1 MFVSFCFISSAFY
14 LLNDVRDIESDRL
27 HPIKRFRPIASARI
41 SISSAKIVSAIL
53 LVLGFTPSI
62 IMFARHIDRWP
73 MIAVVLAY
81 SAMQLCYTG
90 YLKSLPYVDVVV
102 IAAGFVLR
110 AVAGTEV
117 LGVRLSPWLLV
128 CAFSLSL
135 FLALCKR
142 RHEKLL
148 CEESRPALK
157 LYHLPTIDMLISAS
171 AMMTLSVY
179 VAYTLVPST
188 IARYGCGEALS
199 FTAIPVALGLVRY
212 LYLTYSSADV
222 GRPDKILLSDKIM
235 WVILICYALVALA
248 VLPVRTIL
256 FWE

>member
-1 MFVSFCFISSAFY
+1 
-14 LLNDVRDIESDRL
+14 
-27 HPIKRFRPIASARI
+27 
-41 SISSAKIVSAIL
+41 
-53 LVLGFTPSI
+53 
-62 IMFARHIDRWP
+62 
-73 MIAVVLAY
+73 
-81 SAMQLCYTG
+81 
-90 YLKSLPYVDVVV
+90 
-102 IAAGFVLR
+102 
-110 AVAGTEV
+110 
-117 LGVRLSPWLLV
+117 VRLSPWLLV